1 MPHLQ
6 SAVARCLAGLR
17 SRFVNRTL
25 KAGLLAVGLTGLLS
39 VIALAARGSHPIDH
53 GRVAPRPVPVTLQDS
68 FVTLLEIAY
77 VIVIIVILVVLFKR
91 RSLDNPQESRWLRNF
106 ILVMML
112 SLVVAVLGSWA
123 IRHGH
128 YGHHQQQAQGG
139 SQHAQSNKPKPG
151 SSLHPNQVRPA
162 KFQWPLAA
170 GVAGLILLG
179 GLLIFARGR
188 RSAGPEPRGQNLQEQ
203 LIQTIDTTID
213 DLRREGD
220 ARKAVI
226 ASYASMERTLASHDF
241 ARIPAEAPLEY
252 LSRILGTLEVRPDA
266 VRSLTNLFE
275 YAKFSRHDI
284 DGQMKEAAIEALL
297 TIREDLS
304 VEESVAA

>member
-1 MPHLQ
+1 MH
-6 SAVARCLAGLR
+6 
-17 SRFVNRTL
+17 RTL
-25 KAGLLAVGLTGLLS
+25 KAGLLAVGLTALLS

-68 FVTLLEIAY
+68 LITLLEIAY
-77 VIVIIVILVVLFKR
+77 VIVIVAILVVLFKH

-106 ILVMML
+106 ILVMTL
-112 SLVVAVLGSWA
+112 SLVVTALGSWA

-128 YGHHQQQAQGG
+128 YGRHQQRAQGG
-139 SQHAQSNKPKPG
+139 AQQAQSNKPRPG

-170 GVAGLILLG
+170 GIAGLMLLG
-179 GLLIFARGR
+179 GMLVFVRGR
-188 RSAGPEPRGQNLQEQ
+188 RSAAPEPRGQNLQDE
-203 LIQTIDTTID
+203 LIQTIDTTIE

-226 ASYASMERTLASHDF
+226 ASYASMERTLASHGF

-252 LSRILGTLEVRPDA
+252 LGRILETLEVRPDA
-266 VRSLTNLFE
+266 VGSLTNLFE

-284 DGQMKEAAIEALL
+284 GEQMKESAIEALL
-297 TIREDLS
+297 AIREDLS
-304 VEESVAA
+304 VEERVAA

>member
-1 MPHLQ
+1 M
-6 SAVARCLAGLR
+6 
-17 SRFVNRTL
+17 NRTL
-25 KAGLLAVGLTGLLS
+25 KAGLLGVGLTGLLS

-53 GRVAPRPVPVTLQDS
+53 GRVATRPVPVTLQDS
-68 FVTLLEIAY
+68 FVTLLEIGY
-77 VIVIIVILVVLFKR
+77 VIVMIAILVVLFKR

-106 ILVMML
+106 ILVMTL
-112 SLVVAVLGSWA
+112 SLVVAVFGSWA

-128 YGHHQQQAQGG
+128 YGHHQQAKGDAQH
-139 SQHAQSNKPKPG
+139 QTQSNKPKPG
-151 SSLHPNQVRPA
+151 SALPQNQVRPA

-170 GVAGLILLG
+170 GVAGLVLLG
-179 GLLIFARGR
+179 GVLIFARAR
-188 RSAGPEPRGQNLQEQ
+188 RSADPEARHQNLQDE

-213 DLRREGD
+213 DLRSEGD

-226 ASYASMERTLASHDF
+226 ASYASMERTLASHGF

-252 LSRILGTLEVRPDA
+252 LSRILETLRVRPDA

-284 DGQMKEAAIEALL
+284 DRQMKEAAIEALL
-297 TIREDLS
+297 TIRADLS

>member
-1 MPHLQ
+1 VHRP
-6 SAVARCLAGLR
+6 
-17 SRFVNRTL
+17 L
-25 KAGLLAVGLTGLLS
+25 KAGLLAFALTGLLT

-77 VIVIIVILVVLFKR
+77 LIVIVAILVVLFKH

-106 ILVMML
+106 ILVMTL
-112 SLVVAVLGSWA
+112 SLVITVLGSWA

-128 YGHHQQQAQGG
+128 YGHHQQQAKKGG
-139 SQHAQSNKPKPG
+139 AQQTQSNKPKPG
-151 SSLHPNQVRPA
+151 SYLHPYQVRQA
-162 KFQWPLAA
+162 KFEWPLAA
-170 GVAGLILLG
+170 GIAGLVLLG
-179 GLLIFARGR
+179 GVLIFARGR
-188 RSAGPEPRGQNLQEQ
+188 RSGDPEPRGQNLQDE

-220 ARKAVI
+220 SRKAVI
-226 ASYASMERTLASHDF
+226 ASYASMERTLGSHGF
-241 ARIPAEAPLEY
+241 ARDPAEAPLEY
-252 LSRILGTLEVRPDA
+252 LSRILEALEVRPDA

-284 DGQMKEAAIEALL
+284 DGQMKESAIEALL
-297 TIREDLS
+297 AIREDLS
-304 VEESVAA
+304 VEERVAA